1 MFPHHLPSQK
11 AAPDDV
17 LYQYPASLREQVA
30 ASPQVPGV
38 YILHGAN
45 NHYPLYIGKSI
56 NIRTRLLSHLRTPKE
71 ARLLKQTARISYIPT
86 AGEISALLL
95 EAQMIKQ
102 QQPLFNRRLRKT
114 KDTCSFVLNET
125 GLHIQYTDDMSN
137 EPDNNV
143 YGLFKNQF
151 YAKDR
156 LRELADEYKLC
167 LSVLG
172 FEPHTKGR
180 GCFRSA
186 IQRCAGACCGN
197 EDIDQHN
204 TRLATALK
212 QFTLAAWPYSGAI
225 AVKESFGRLKQY
237 HVLHNW
243 RYHGSYKSMQGL
255 KNYRLDKDT
264 LFDADMYKILVKPIL
279 FGSAEILALPEP
291 SRFNCE

>member
-30 ASPQVPGV
+30 TSPQVPGV
-38 YILHGAN
+38 YTFHEAN

-71 ARLLKQTARISYIPT
+71 ARLLKQTVRISYIPT

-125 GLHIQYTDDMSN
+125 GLHIQYTDDMTD

-151 YAKDR
+151 SAKNR
-156 LRELADEYKLC
+156 LHELADEYKLC

-186 IQRCAGACCGN
+186 IQKCAGACCGK

-204 TRLATALK
+204 TRLETALK